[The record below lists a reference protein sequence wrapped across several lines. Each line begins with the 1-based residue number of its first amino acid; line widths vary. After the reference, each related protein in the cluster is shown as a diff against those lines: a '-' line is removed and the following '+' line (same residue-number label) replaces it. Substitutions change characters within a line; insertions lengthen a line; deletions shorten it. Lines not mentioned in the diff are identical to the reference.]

1 MERYTTIPQSPEA
14 TAPFAQGG
22 LVLGITGG
30 TGSGKTTLLEMLRE
44 QGGMILDCDAIYH
57 ELLGSDKDLLAAI
70 ENRFPGT
77 MENGALDR
85 KKLGNIVFSDESA
98 LHDLNKITHTAIR
111 EEVRRRLEAKP
122 ALAAI
127 DAIALFESGLSDLCD
142 VTVAIIAPE
151 AVRIQRLMSR
161 EGITAEYA
169 QKRIA
174 AQPSDDWFREKADHI
189 LVNDGDLPA
198 FEANC
203 LAFFNELGIIE

>member
-1 MERYTTIPQSPEA
+1 MDRYASIPQSA
-14 TAPFAQGG
+14 SLTAPFAQGG
-22 LVLGITGG
+22 LVIGITGG
-30 TGSGKTTLLEMLRE
+30 TGSGKTTLLNWIAQR
-44 QGGMILDCDAIYH
+44 GGLILDCDAIYH
-57 ELLGSDKDLLAAI
+57 ELLRTDKALLSAI
-70 ENRFPGT
+70 EARFPGT
-77 MENGALDR
+77 VKDGVLQR
-85 KKLGNIVFSDESA
+85 KKLGKIVFSDEFA

-111 EEVRRRLEAKP
+111 KEVRRRLEAKP

-127 DAIALFESGLSDLCD
+127 DAIGLFESGLSDLCD

-151 AVRIQRLMSR
+151 AVRIQRLMNR

-169 QKRIA
+169 KMRIA
-174 AQPSDDWFREKADHI
+174 AQPSDDYFREKANHI